1 MRWPTCASEPSPPA
15 VRPPRVDVT
24 VSTSR
29 RVARILAVLVAV
41 VLSGAMTACS
51 DDDGEQAAPD
61 PDRFCALLG
70 EAAPLADALGRLD
83 VDAARSHTTT
93 LGTAVGVAPSM
104 IAPDAAVVHAYVEAV
119 LDGWDELDPL
129 TTDTAAAVLSE
140 LAEQRPAVEDAGD
153 RLEAHALEQCDLDL
167 GSPLRPPP

>member
-1 MRWPTCASEPSPPA
+1 
-15 VRPPRVDVT
+15 
-24 VSTSR
+24 VSSSR
-29 RVARILAVLVAV
+29 RAARILAVLAAV
-41 VLSGAMTACS
+41 LLWSAMTACS
-51 DDDGEQAAPD
+51 DDDDAEQVAPD

-83 VDAARSHTTT
+83 VDEARAHATT
-93 LGTAVGVAPSM
+93 LGTAVDVAPSV
-104 IAPDAAVVHAYVEAV
+104 IAPDTAVVHAYVEAV

-129 TTDTAAAVLSE
+129 TTDTATVVLSE
-140 LAEQRPAVEDAGD
+140 LAEQRPAVEEAGA